1 MSEDEEGDD
10 DDDDEDN
17 KEKYNKGED
26 GYKDKEVNFN
36 TLLINVSPQRIIT
49 IAFPSFQIL

>member
-17 KEKYNKGED
+17 KDKYNKGED

-36 TLLINVSPQRIIT
+36 TLLTGLRV
-49 IAFPSFQIL
+49 